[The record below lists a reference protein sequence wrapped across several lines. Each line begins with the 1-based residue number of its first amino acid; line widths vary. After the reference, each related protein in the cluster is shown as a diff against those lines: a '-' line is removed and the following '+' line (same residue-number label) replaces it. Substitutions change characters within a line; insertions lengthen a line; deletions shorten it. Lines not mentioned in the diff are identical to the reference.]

1 MGNTMK
7 TNLEKILAN
16 SLKKAAPK
24 HNKFSQVSDIDN
36 RAEFLTTNLDGKFL
50 DENKTVFLIPKE
62 YELKQPEMAIESNI
76 IKYAK
81 SEIINWED
89 LLFIDTETTGLSRGA
104 GTYVFLVGIG
114 FWQGDLFKEE
124 LYYLADLSGE
134 KLMMDTIL
142 NRVADF
148 KTFVSYN
155 GKSFDI
161 PLIQTRLIMS
171 EIDFDLKQIP
181 NLDLL
186 HLTRRFLRNRFDSFS
201 LQNMEKYLLG
211 IKRNMEH
218 DIPGSEIPKVY
229 LDYLSDIFSDRIP
242 AILNHNQQDILSLT
256 ILLEKLN
263 EFLKLAMKGENVP
276 ADYTGIGKFL
286 EDMENLKAAE
296 IVYQSCP
303 FEDAACRKNL
313 AYIFKRSDRTEE
325 AIALWKDAAQGGE
338 VYAMIELAKEAE
350 HARGKFAVALGWCEQ
365 AICEVSSG
373 FWVDQDLL
381 KELVHRKTRLLSKLE
396 ENR

>member
-1 MGNTMK
+1 MGLKMK
-7 TNLEKILAN
+7 TNLEKILSN
-16 SLKKAAPK
+16 SLKKAAPQ
-24 HNKFSQVSDIDN
+24 HNKFAQVSDIEN
-36 RAEFLTTNLDGKFL
+36 RADFLMTNLDGEFL
-50 DENKTVFLIPKE
+50 DERKTVFLIQKE
-62 YELKQPEMAIESNI
+62 YELKQPDLAIEANI

-81 SEIINWED
+81 SENVSWED

-134 KLMMDTIL
+134 KLMLETIL
-142 NRVADF
+142 QRVAEF

-229 LDYLSDIFSDRIP
+229 LDYLTDIFSNRIP
-242 AILNHNQQDILSLT
+242 AIINHNQQDILSLT

-263 EFLKLAMKGENVP
+263 EFLILAMRGENIP
-276 ADYTGIGKFL
+276 ADYRGMGKFF
-286 EDMENLKAAE
+286 EDMENLEAAE

-303 FEDAACRKNL
+303 FEEASCRKNL
-313 AYIFKRSDRTEE
+313 SYIYKRSSRTDE
-325 AIALWKDAAQGGE
+325 AIALWKEAAQAGE
-338 VYAMIELAKEAE
+338 VYAMVELAKDAE
-350 HARGKFAVALGWCEQ
+350 HTRGKFAVALGWCEQ
-365 AICEVSSG
+365 AIAEVSSG
-373 FWVDQDLL
+373 FWVDQEQLE
-381 KELVHRKTRLLSKLE
+381 ELVHRKTRLLSKLQE
-396 ENR
+396 S

>member
-1 MGNTMK
+1 MK
-7 TNLEKILAN
+7 TNLEKILSN

-24 HNKFSQVSDIDN
+24 HNKFAPVSQIEN
-36 RAEFLTTNLDGKFL
+36 RVDFLNTNLDGEFL
-50 DENKTVFLIPKE
+50 DERKTVFLIQKK
-62 YELKQPEMAIESNI
+62 YDLKQPELAIDTNI

-81 SEIINWED
+81 SENVSWED

-114 FWQGDLFKEE
+114 FWQGDFFKEE
-124 LYYLADLSGE
+124 IYYLADLSGE
-134 KLMMDTIL
+134 KLMMETIL
-142 NRVADF
+142 GRVADF

-218 DIPGSEIPKVY
+218 DIPGSEIPQVY
-229 LDYLSDIFSDRIP
+229 LDFLSDIFSSRIP
-242 AILNHNQQDILSLT
+242 AIVNHNQQDILSLT
-256 ILLEKLN
+256 VLLEKLN
-263 EFLKLAMKGENVP
+263 DFLIQALKGENIP
-276 ADYTGIGKFL
+276 ADYTGIGKFF
-286 EDMENLKAAE
+286 EDMDNLPAAE

-303 FEDAACRKNL
+303 FVEASCRKNL
-313 AYIFKRSDRTEE
+313 SYIYKRSGRIEE
-325 AIALWKDAAQGGE
+325 ALNLWKEAAIAEE
-338 VYAMIELAKEAE
+338 VYAMIELAKDAE
-350 HARGKFAVALGWCEQ
+350 HARSKFAVALSWCEQ
-365 AICEVSSG
+365 AIAAVSSG
-373 FWVDQDLL
+373 FWVDQEQLE
-381 KELVHRKTRLLSKLE
+381 ELVHRKTRLISKLQE
-396 ENR
+396 R